1 MLEAK
6 TFYTIELPFSSI
18 NGSTWIEYRGEY
30 MYDDWW
36 NSSPVRFES
45 EDAAIKAI
53 NESENYRDCSWRIV
67 RTTVTHEVVHEVKN
81 S

>member
-6 TFYTIELPFSSI
+6 TYYTIEIPISSI
-18 NGSTWIEYRGEY
+18 NGSTWIEYRGER
-30 MYDDWW
+30 MYADWW
-36 NSSPVRFES
+36 NSSPMIFES

-53 NESENYRDCSWRIV
+53 NESDYRDCSWRVV
-67 RTTVTHEVVHEVKN
+67 RTIVTREVVHEIKN